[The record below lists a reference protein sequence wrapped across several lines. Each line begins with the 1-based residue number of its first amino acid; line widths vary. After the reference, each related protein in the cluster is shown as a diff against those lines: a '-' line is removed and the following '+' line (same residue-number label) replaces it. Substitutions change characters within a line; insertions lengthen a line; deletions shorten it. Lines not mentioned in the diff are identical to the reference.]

1 MQTLQSYIRKS
12 DAFKAFAAN
21 RKSNI
26 KAEGLDGFPL
36 FQCARLMAEGVD
48 GNTWVICPTDERA
61 KSLYSDSSMS
71 SGLPVMLLPASGRV
85 LYSQWE
91 GTAREYEQIR
101 VLGNI
106 GLSEKAVIITSIRAF
121 CSPVPAKSAVVSSS
135 ITIKAGQSLDT
146 MEVAERLG
154 QGKPGQGQA
163 VRRMP
168 RAEQAAQH
176 HARLRKAFRPEQ
188 QPGKDHQ
195 AHAGDAPRQRKPL
208 PGTVP

>member
-21 RKSNI
+21 RNSNI
-26 KAEGLDGFPL
+26 QVEGLDGFPL

-48 GNTWVICPTDERA
+48 GNTWIICPTEEIAR
-61 KSLYSDSSMS
+61 SLYSDSAMT

-106 GLSEKAVIITSIRAF
+106 GLSEKSVIITSMRAF
-121 CSPVPAKSAVVSSS
+121 CSPVPAKKSKSA
-135 ITIKAGQSLDT
+135 
-146 MEVAERLG
+146 R
-154 QGKPGQGQA
+154 
-163 VRRMP
+163 
-168 RAEQAAQH
+168 
-176 HARLRKAFRPEQ
+176 
-188 QPGKDHQ
+188 
-195 AHAGDAPRQRKPL
+195 
-208 PGTVP
+208 